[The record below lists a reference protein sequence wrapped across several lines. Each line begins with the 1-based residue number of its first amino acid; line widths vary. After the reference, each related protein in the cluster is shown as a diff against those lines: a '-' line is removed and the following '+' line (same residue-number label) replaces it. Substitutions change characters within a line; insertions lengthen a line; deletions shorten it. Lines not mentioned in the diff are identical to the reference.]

1 MAASLAGRVALV
13 TGASSGLGD
22 RFARVLAKS
31 GATVAVCARRRDR
44 LDALVASIEEEGGTA
59 RSYGL
64 DVCDVGSIR
73 GCVQEVVDDLGAL
86 DVCINNAGVAA
97 DAPALKVEEEDWD
110 FVVDTNLKGAF
121 FVAQAAARAMVD
133 NAAASAGAG
142 GHSEGSGGVGSGSG
156 SGSII
161 NIASVAGLRTLGNLS
176 AYCTSKAGLLHL
188 TRQLAAEWSRHNIR
202 VNAIAPGYIETDLN
216 RDFFATDAG
225 HCLVRGIP
233 MRRLGRD
240 ADLDGALMLLAS
252 DAGAFMTGAT
262 IEVDGGHASKAV

>member
-1 MAASLAGRVALV
+1 MAGSLAGRVALV

-22 RFARVLAKS
+22 RFARVLAQS

-44 LDALVASIEEEGGTA
+44 LDALVASIEEQGGTA
-59 RSYGL
+59 RAYGL
-64 DVCDVGSIR
+64 DVCNVGSIR
-73 GCVQEVVDDLGAL
+73 GCVQEVVNDLGAL
-86 DVCINNAGVAA
+86 DVCVNNAGVAA
-97 DAPALKVEEEDWD
+97 DAPALKVEEQDWD

-121 FVAQAAARAMVD
+121 FVAQAAARAMLD
-133 NAAASAGAG
+133 NAG
-142 GHSEGSGGVGSGSG
+142 GVDSERAEGSARASN
-156 SGSII
+156 GSII

-188 TRQLAAEWSRHNIR
+188 TRQLAAEWSRHDIR

-225 HCLVRGIP
+225 HRLVRGIP
-233 MRRLGRD
+233 MRRLGKD